1 MGERCDES
9 CDRASAQDVR
19 NKGQGGRDDQEL
31 EQVYRLKLNELIDR
45 VKNCCKDEDLADVLQ
60 ALRSRMGR
68 CAESVMTVQRK
79 AGRPDRASLMPDQMA
94 KPAATSGCRIER
106 KFIGPVIRPVRL
118 FHSLLK
124 MLPMHCSA

>member
-45 VKNCCKDEDLADVLQ
+45 VENCCKDEDLADNPSRRCGAGWVV
-60 ALRSRMGR
+60 ALNR
-68 CAESVMTVQRK
+68 
-79 AGRPDRASLMPDQMA
+79 
-94 KPAATSGCRIER
+94 
-106 KFIGPVIRPVRL
+106 
-118 FHSLLK
+118 
-124 MLPMHCSA
+124 